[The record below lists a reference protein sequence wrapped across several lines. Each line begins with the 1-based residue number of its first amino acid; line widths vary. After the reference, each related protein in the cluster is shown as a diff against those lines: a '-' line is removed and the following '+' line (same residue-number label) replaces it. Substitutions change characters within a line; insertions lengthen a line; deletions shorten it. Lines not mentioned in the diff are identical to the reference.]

1 MIYINARFLTQTI
14 TGVQRY
20 AIEISKELKLLY
32 DNKITFVSPP
42 NIIHFDIAKELNAKI
57 VGEHRGHL
65 WEQISLPH
73 FLKKEGSPLLIS
85 FSGCGLLNYKNQIIT
100 IHDVS
105 FRRHPEWFTKSYLHY
120 YNFMIPRI
128 AAKAHAIITVS
139 EFSKGEIAD
148 VLGIEQNRIEVIY
161 NAVSKN
167 NKIQNFS
174 NSNIFLNNYILAVSS
189 LEPRKNFSRLVEAFN
204 GIGDKNVKLYI
215 IGKQFKVFSTL
226 KLQKE
231 ITKSVIFTGYLDE
244 SKLKDMYKKALFLIY
259 PSLYEGFG
267 LPPIEAMSFGCPVIA
282 SDIPA
287 IHEICESA
295 VLYTD
300 PLSIEDMITKMN
312 FMIENKDVR
321 ENFKQVGF
329 KQVKKFSWTESAK
342 QVFALSE
349 KFHQK

>member
-1 MIYINARFLTQTI
+1 
-14 TGVQRY
+14 
-20 AIEISKELKLLY
+20 
-32 DNKITFVSPP
+32 
-42 NIIHFDIAKELNAKI
+42 
-57 VGEHRGHL
+57 
-65 WEQISLPH
+65 
-73 FLKKEGSPLLIS
+73 
-85 FSGCGLLNYKNQIIT
+85 
-100 IHDVS
+100 
-105 FRRHPEWFTKSYLHY
+105 
-120 YNFMIPRI
+120 
-128 AAKAHAIITVS
+128 
-139 EFSKGEIAD
+139 
-148 VLGIEQNRIEVIY
+148 
-161 NAVSKN
+161 
-167 NKIQNFS
+167 
-174 NSNIFLNNYILAVSS
+174 
-189 LEPRKNFSRLVEAFN
+189 LVEAFN